1 LPGSAPG
8 LGFLQDG
15 EFTGFE
21 VDYGRAIAAAV
32 FGDPEAVEFVVSE
45 PEERFSDVA
54 NGIVD
59 VTARA
64 ITHTLGRDALL
75 GIDFGPVYLYDSQIV
90 CAPIDSGINSL
101 EDLEGRSIGVISGT
115 TSERNI
121 QEAAD
126 ELDITFDLV
135 TFDSPL
141 ELYDAYN
148 DREVDVVTGD
158 GSLIQSL
165 ALSVPLAEGIPSR
178 PIATGLSKEPLAVIV
193 DENQS
198 EWKDVVTWTVYATIQ
213 AAEFG
218 ITSENVDDFLDS
230 DDPAIRRFLGVE
242 GDLSESLGLDD
253 NFVVDAISSVG
264 NWQQIYDRNF
274 PFPDGS
280 SIGGGLFSEGGL
292 LYYPPFA

>member
-1 LPGSAPG
+1 M
-8 LGFLQDG
+8 
-15 EFTGFE
+15 
-21 VDYGRAIAAAV
+21 DYGRAIAAAV

>member
-1 LPGSAPG
+1 
-8 LGFLQDG
+8 
-15 EFTGFE
+15 